1 MAFQDLSE
9 YFDPALYLPI
19 RGKTY
24 RIPAPSAHDGL
35 RLQMLLRTPELAMSD
50 RAELDEIMKLLGA
63 EWVPNIITI
72 PELDPIL
79 AKPLHDDKG
88 KPRTREVDNGQ
99 YEGGIYA
106 EMAADGLAWEEIMHA
121 GRTALLAAGLNRT
134 LAEAHW
140 VSGMG
145 DQSGNPLPPK
155 PGADDVGAKAA
166 TPKATTRKAATGRT
180 PAARKRTAK
189 ATRAAATGTRKPRS
203 GRGTTT
209 QT

>member
-1 MAFQDLSE
+1 MAFQDLSD

-63 EWVPNIITI
+63 EWVPNVVEI

-79 AKPLHDDKG
+79 AKPLVDGKG
-88 KPRTREVDNGQ
+88 KPRMREVDNGE
-99 YEGGIYA
+99 YVGGIYA

-145 DQSGNPLPPK
+145 DQSGNQLPPK
-155 PGADDVGAKAA
+155 PGADDAGVKAA
-166 TPKATTRKAATGRT
+166 PRKATTRKAGGAATTAGRKPT
-180 PAARKRTAK
+180 ARK
-189 ATRAAATGTRKPRS
+189 TRAAATGTRTPKS

>member
-9 YFDPALYLPI
+9 YFDPDLYLPI
-19 RGKTY
+19 RGKRY

-63 EWVPNIITI
+63 EWVPNVVEI

-79 AKPLHDDKG
+79 AKPLVNADG
-88 KPRTREVDNGQ
+88 SPRMREVDNGQ
-99 YEGGIYA
+99 YVGGLYA
-106 EMAADGLAWEEIMHA
+106 EMAADGLSWEEIMHA

-140 VSGMG
+140 VSGVG
-145 DQSGNPLPPK
+145 ADSGNPLPP
-155 PGADDVGAKAA
+155 PPVGDVADVKAA
-166 TPKATTRKAATGRT
+166 TGKVTTRKAATART

-189 ATRAAATGTRKPRS
+189 ATPAAATGTRKRVS